1 MTRLLNTKKKI
12 KIKTF
17 FKTTQLKDFAS
28 SKDKVQ
34 LLSKS
39 NVVYE
44 VCFPGCGENYI
55 GKTER
60 TMRERSVEHAWS
72 DPESPM
78 RNHLKSCPHFNHMYG
93 LLTIFDET
101 PVAEEPKNR
110 RNFTIQSLQEQIKI
124 LDYDRNWNQ
133 LLYKEALN
141 IERKNPSLNK
151 GLKASRQLKLFR

>member
-1 MTRLLNTKKKI
+1 
-12 KIKTF
+12 
-17 FKTTQLKDFAS
+17 
-28 SKDKVQ
+28 
-34 LLSKS
+34 
-39 NVVYE
+39 
-44 VCFPGCGENYI
+44 
-55 GKTER
+55 
-60 TMRERSVEHAWS
+60 
-72 DPESPM
+72 M
-78 RNHLKSCPHFNHMYG
+78 RNHLKSCPHFNRMYG